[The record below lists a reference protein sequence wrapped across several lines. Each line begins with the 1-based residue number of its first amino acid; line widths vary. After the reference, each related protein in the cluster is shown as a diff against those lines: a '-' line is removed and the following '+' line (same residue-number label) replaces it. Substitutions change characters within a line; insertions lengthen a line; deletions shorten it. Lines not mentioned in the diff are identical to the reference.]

1 MKFYPSC
8 ISCFKIQMYILLKS
22 DGMNKV
28 LLWSEGYFSL
38 TRELLQV
45 SGKETWSNFYCN
57 PICSIENSCDVFM
70 GTENG
75 GANKQKKN
83 WCFFQ
88 QSWDYMFFAVHRSVF
103 NQCTKIQKLI
113 CHNLSEHCIAC
124 SPFPSFSSDV
134 VHSAVWLVLRG
145 RAAQQEEPLQ
155 WPSPRSWQK
164 PDVPWHTEYM
174 SWYVLQLTNHI
185 WYYKVISNLVI
196 QTSFLHSAHN

>member
-1 MKFYPSC
+1 MAWIRCCCEVRDISLWQESC
-8 ISCFKIQMYILLKS
+8 YKCLVKRHDQIFIVTLYVPLKIHVMYLWGLK
-22 DGMNKV
+22 MEVQINK
-28 LLWSEGYFSL
+28 
-38 TRELLQV
+38 
-45 SGKETWSNFYCN
+45 
-57 PICSIENSCDVFM
+57 
-70 GTENG
+70 
-75 GANKQKKN
+75 KKN

-113 CHNLSEHCIAC
+113 CHNLSEHCTAC

>member
-113 CHNLSEHCIAC
+113 CHNLSEHCTAC
-124 SPFPSFSSDV
+124 SHFPV
-134 VHSAVWLVLRG
+134 SAQMWFTVLFGWCWGAGPLSKKSRCNDHLLGLG
-145 RAAQQEEPLQ
+145 RNPMY
-155 WPSPRSWQK
+155 
-164 PDVPWHTEYM
+164 HG
-174 SWYVLQLTNHI
+174 
-185 WYYKVISNLVI
+185 I
-196 QTSFLHSAHN
+196 QNTCHDTYFN